1 MSRPWLISAPG
12 RTTARMAAL
21 VLCLESLLVFFAT
34 LVAFRLSH
42 LPASTVW
49 IGGLG
54 LAVVCLLVSGVVRRP
69 GGMAI
74 GGVVQLLVLAT
85 GVVVPAMWVTGAV
98 FVILWLWLGWIGQRI
113 DRSRTPG
120 VPSSEPAP

>member
-1 MSRPWLISAPG
+1 MSVWLVTAPG
-12 RTTARMAAL
+12 QTTSRMAAL

-42 LPASTVW
+42 LPSTTVW

-54 LAVVCLLVSGVVRRP
+54 LALLCLLTSGVVRRP

-74 GGVVQLLVLAT
+74 GGLLQVLVLLT
-85 GVVVPAMWVTGAV
+85 GLVVPAMWVTGAA

-113 DRSRTPG
+113 DRSRMD
-120 VPSSEPAP
+120 VPTSESAG